1 MMESVG
7 DSDYYQELYNRFRT
21 YLQDES
27 SGLDFSEDEYVDV
40 FDYAGDISDSFVQ
53 TEVLFRA
60 LSKFPFSRRLN
71 ERKMLY
77 YMDSDDESGALSVAR
92 SLPKSSFLAQL
103 VKIRYDGGSEDSQL
117 AKLDDLIESL
127 KPHSLEDEDVIQL
140 VRLVVG
146 ELFKIRWIEDNLEKL
161 KSLSEFPST
170 ILFEFAQ
177 ALMDDV
183 RNDDARAIAQ
193 ELTMLEPFNFSFWSL
208 LAEIEG
214 DRLMDY
220 ESALQSLDY
229 ALAID
234 PTPRKELLMK
244 AHFLSMSKAPW
255 NDVENVMTGILE
267 STPGDSDL
275 RFYYVSLCR
284 EYGLLDKARAELKR
298 CFDGVHDK
306 RAAIEMA
313 LELHDGN
320 FPEWVTDR
328 MLAKVLAG
336 IDSDVFEDMLYAVYS
351 DNHYEAAMR
360 LMDLCYDASMMLF
373 ADKALLFVEM
383 LYRLGRY
390 DEVISRVDSYYEFL
404 EDMAVGGFGLPL
416 VYALS
421 RLRMRHTDGLVEF
434 IDKILSTE
442 STAKNEA
449 RINMFMRRVGF
460 SMYLIM
466 LKSYLGGEDVA
477 ENAYDPFVSWS

>member
-1 MMESVG
+1 MMESAD
-7 DSDYYQELYNRFRT
+7 DSDYYQELYNRFQI

-27 SGLDFSEDEYVDV
+27 SGLDFTEDEYVDV
-40 FDYAGDISDSFVQ
+40 FDYAGDMSDSFMQ
-53 TEVLFRA
+53 AEVLFKA
-60 LSKFPFSRRLN
+60 LARYPSSRRLK

-77 YMDSDDESGALSVAR
+77 YIDSDNESGALAVAR
-92 SLPKSSFLAQL
+92 NLPKSSFLARL
-103 VKIRYDGGSEDSQL
+103 VRIQYDDGGEESQL
-117 AKLDDLIESL
+117 SKLDELIGSL

-140 VRLVVG
+140 VKMVVNG
-146 ELFKIRWIEDNLEKL
+146 LFNLEWIEKNLEKL

-170 ILFEFAQ
+170 ILFELAQ
-177 ALMDDV
+177 ALMDEG
-183 RNDDARAIAQ
+183 RNEEAHAMAQ

-255 NDVENVMTGILE
+255 NEVEPVVTGLLNT
-267 STPGDSDL
+267 TPDDSDL

-284 EYGLLDKARAELKR
+284 KYGLLDKAREEIKT
-298 CFDGVHDK
+298 CFEGVHDK
-306 RAAIEMA
+306 RAAIDMV
-313 LELHDGN
+313 LELHDGK

-328 MLAKVLAG
+328 MIVGAVAG
-336 IDSDVFEDMLYAVYS
+336 VDSDVFEDMLYTIYS
-351 DNHYEAAMR
+351 DNRYEAALR
-360 LMDLCYDASMMLF
+360 IMDLCYDASMMLF
-373 ADKALLFVEM
+373 VDKALMFVEM

-390 DEVISRVDSYYEFL
+390 GEVVSRIDAYYEIP

-416 VYALS
+416 LYALS
-421 RLRMRHTDGLVEF
+421 KLRMGQTDGLVEF
-434 IDKILSTE
+434 IDKVLSTE
-442 STAKNEA
+442 AMEKNEV
-449 RINMFMRRVGF
+449 RINTFMRRVGY
-460 SMYLIM
+460 SMHLLLI
-466 LKSYLGGEDVA
+466 KSYLTGDNVA
-477 ENAYDPFVSWS
+477 EDAYDPFVTWS